1 MNCYNTQ
8 LPSLIIIQPKVFN
21 DSRGYFFE
29 SFNQQIFEKNL
40 GPVGFVQD
48 NESKST
54 YGVLRGLHFQ
64 KPPCAQAKLVRCIE
78 GEVLDVAVDVRKD
91 SPTFGKHFSIILSG
105 ENKKQLFIPRG
116 FAHGY
121 AVLSKH
127 ATIAYKVDG
136 FYAPEHDSGVIW
148 NDPGLAIDWKIS
160 PDDVI
165 ISPKDSALKPLSET
179 DTSFF
184 VYG

>member
-1 MNCYNTQ
+1 MNYFNTS
-8 LPSLIIIQPKVFN
+8 LSGLIIIQPKVFN
-21 DSRGYFFE
+21 DDRGYFFE
-29 SFNQQIFEKNL
+29 SYNQQVFEKNI
-40 GPVGFVQD
+40 GPVRFVQD

-78 GEVLDVAVDVRKD
+78 GEVLDVAVDVRRN

-121 AVLSKH
+121 AVLSKQ

-136 FYAPEHDSGVIW
+136 YYAPDYDSGIIW
-148 NDPGLAIDWKIS
+148 NDPDISIDWGLS
-160 PDDVI
+160 SADVI
-165 ISPKDSALKPLSET
+165 LSPKDMSLKPLSET
-179 DTSFF
+179 GTGLF
-184 VYG
+184 

>member
-1 MNCYNTQ
+1 MIFATTHIRG
-8 LPSLIIIQPKVFN
+8 LFIIEPNLFT

-64 KPPCAQAKLVRCIE
+64 RPPFAQAKLVRCIE
-78 GEVLDVAVDVRKD
+78 GEVLDVALDVRKD

-105 ENKKQLFIPRG
+105 ENKKQLFIPKG

-121 AVLSKH
+121 AVLSKQ

-136 FYAPEHDSGVIW
+136 YYAPDHDSGIIW
-148 NDPGLAIDWKIS
+148 NDPNLAIDWKIL
-160 PDDVI
+160 PDNVI
-165 ISPKDSALKPLSET
+165 ISPKDSILKPLSET

-184 VYG
+184 HYV